1 MMLAALVPPLWFRIM
16 NHRADAVEREKTP
29 LPA

>member
-16 NHRADAVEREKTP
+16 NPRVDTVEAEKAP